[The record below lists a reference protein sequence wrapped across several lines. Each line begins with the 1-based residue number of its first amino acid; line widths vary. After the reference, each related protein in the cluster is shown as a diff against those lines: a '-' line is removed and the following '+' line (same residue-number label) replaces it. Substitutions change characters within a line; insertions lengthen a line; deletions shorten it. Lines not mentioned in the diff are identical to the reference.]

1 MPITIKVDLDILLTK
16 ISELKQKLFIQ
27 QTELLDYKQFFQIE
41 YNNDIKNMIK
51 EIEYT
56 QKILSKQI
64 HKYKICKICK
74 L

>member
-1 MPITIKVDLDILLTK
+1 MPITIQVDLDILLTN
-16 ISELKQKLFIQ
+16 ISKLKQKLFIQ

-41 YNNDIKNMIK
+41 NNNDIKNMIQ

-56 QKILSKQI
+56 QKILNKQI
-64 HKYKICKICK
+64 HKYKMCK

>member
-1 MPITIKVDLDILLTK
+1 MQK
-16 ISELKQKLFIQ
+16 IFIQ

-41 YNNDIKNMIK
+41 NNNDIKNMIQ

-56 QKILSKQI
+56 QKILNKQI
-64 HKYKICKICK
+64 HKYKICK